1 MSDQDHDDLELY
13 WGDLGITRRKNLT
26 PDELREQIAPQA
38 MRQDLVIG
46 SVGNPLVIISP
57 DGTLQYGPNYKPD
70 EAAMIFWEAMA
81 RRRVDYEQRMLIFA
95 HMDAL
100 LTRVGTRDLEC
111 ERLRLAALEEGLT
124 DMEKA
129 QREQYAELAMRRLE
143 IEVHQVIELG
153 RGLVRR
159 DQVDPENPRT

>member
-1 MSDQDHDDLELY
+1 MSDQEDDLELY

-26 PDELREQIAPQA
+26 SDELREQIAPQA
-38 MRQDLVIG
+38 SRQDLVIG
-46 SVGNPLVIISP
+46 SRGNSLVIISQ

-70 EAAMIFWEAMA
+70 EAAIVFWEAMA
-81 RRRVDYEQRMLIFA
+81 RRRADYEQRMLIFA

-124 DMEKA
+124 DVEKA

-159 DQVDPENPRT
+159 DQVDSENPET

>member
-159 DQVDPENPRT
+159 DQVDPENSGT